1 MADNRETAPR
11 PALEPDA
18 GREYGAEPSR
28 EAAPSRGAAPS
39 FGHEEA
45 ELVADAQE
53 EAVEQGGLP
62 SSRDEA
68 EPGHN

>member
-18 GREYGAEPSR
+18 GREHGAE
-28 EAAPSRGAAPS
+28 PSRGAAPS

-62 SSRDEA
+62 PSRDEA